1 MMRDYKKIKNRSDSY
16 QNLLLEISYPH
27 ELLDIFSDTDSI
39 YKKLNPFS
47 YNDDIAELEEQLKKE
62 LWRIIEDNLTDRQKE
77 VVKLYAS
84 GKTQIE
90 IAKTLGVNQ
99 SSITKCLTGDTLI
112 YTSAGNARLSDLWMG
127 WELNPHSIMNRQIA
141 CMDQNHNIKY
151 NTISNVICQGE
162 KPILEIT
169 TTSGKNIK
177 ATPDHKFYTTQEW
190 VELQTIIE
198 KDLQLAIL
206 NDIPITLDDVGTD
219 IRWENIIKYENKS
232 NEIVFDLSM
241 KAPHHNFI
249 ANGIITHNCINGNV
263 DYKNKD
269 NKGKPITYGGV
280 RLKLQKIV
288 KEDVKVN
295 EILQQISDLRD
306 SDPF

>member
-1 MMRDYKKIKNRSDSY
+1 MNKFNKIPNRSDHY

-27 ELLDIFSDTDSI
+27 ELLDIFSDNDSI

-99 SSITKCLTGDTLI
+99 SSITKC
-112 YTSAGNARLSDLWMG
+112 
-127 WELNPHSIMNRQIA
+127 
-141 CMDQNHNIKY
+141 
-151 NTISNVICQGE
+151 
-162 KPILEIT
+162 
-169 TTSGKNIK
+169 
-177 ATPDHKFYTTQEW
+177 
-190 VELQTIIE
+190 
-198 KDLQLAIL
+198 
-206 NDIPITLDDVGTD
+206 
-219 IRWENIIKYENKS
+219 
-232 NEIVFDLSM
+232 
-241 KAPHHNFI
+241 
-249 ANGIITHNCINGNV
+249 INGNV

-288 KEDVKVN
+288 KEDAKVN
-295 EILQQISDLRD
+295 EILQKIADLRD

>member
-1 MMRDYKKIKNRSDSY
+1 MKPFNKIKNRSEAY
-16 QNLLLEISYPH
+16 QSLILEISYPH
-27 ELLDIFSDTDSI
+27 ELLDIFSDTDSV

-47 YNDDIAELEEQLKKE
+47 YNDDIAELQELLNVE
-62 LWRIIEDNLTDRQKE
+62 LWRIINDNLTERQKE
-77 VVKLYAS
+77 VVRMSAE

-90 IAKTLGVNQ
+90 IAKALGVNQ

-112 YTSAGNARLSDLWMG
+112 YTSAGNARLSDLWIG
-127 WELNPHSIMNRQIA
+127 WELNPYSIINYQVA
-141 CMDQNHNIKY
+141 CMDQSQNIKY

-177 ATPDHKFYTTQEW
+177 ATPDHKFYSNKEW
-190 VELQTIIE
+190 IELQTIVE
-198 KDLQLAIL
+198 QDLQIAIL
-206 NDIPITLDDVGTD
+206 NDIPKSLNDCGKD
-219 IRWENIIKYENKS
+219 IRWENIIKCENKP

-241 KAPHHNFI
+241 NAPNHNFI
-249 ANGIITHNCINGNV
+249 ANKIVVKNCLNGNV
-263 DYKNKD
+263 NYKDRD

-280 RLKLQKIV
+280 RLRLQKIV
-288 KEDVKVN
+288 KEDQKVN
-295 EILQQISDLRD
+295 EILQKIADLRD

>member
-1 MMRDYKKIKNRSDSY
+1 MNKFNKIPNRSDHY

-47 YNDDIAELEEQLKKE
+47 YNDDIAELEEELKKE

-99 SSITKCLTGDTLI
+99 SSITKC
-112 YTSAGNARLSDLWMG
+112 
-127 WELNPHSIMNRQIA
+127 
-141 CMDQNHNIKY
+141 
-151 NTISNVICQGE
+151 
-162 KPILEIT
+162 
-169 TTSGKNIK
+169 
-177 ATPDHKFYTTQEW
+177 
-190 VELQTIIE
+190 
-198 KDLQLAIL
+198 
-206 NDIPITLDDVGTD
+206 
-219 IRWENIIKYENKS
+219 
-232 NEIVFDLSM
+232 
-241 KAPHHNFI
+241 
-249 ANGIITHNCINGNV
+249 INGNV

-288 KEDVKVN
+288 KEDAKVN
-295 EILQQISDLRD
+295 EILQKIADLRD
-306 SDPF
+306 SDPFWV